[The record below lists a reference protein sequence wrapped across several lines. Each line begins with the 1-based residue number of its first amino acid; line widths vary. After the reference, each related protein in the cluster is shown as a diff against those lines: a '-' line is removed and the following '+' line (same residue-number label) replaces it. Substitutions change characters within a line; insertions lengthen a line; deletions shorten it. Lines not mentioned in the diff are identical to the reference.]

1 MTGTWPA
8 VVESVPMIRR
18 TVVGFAET
26 VGATRHARDNI
37 ALAVSEAAA
46 NAAMH
51 GFRGGAAPGSIWV
64 TTEVLGDGRVSVVLT
79 DDGCGLTPRTDSK
92 GLGLGLTII
101 AEVTQELE
109 VVSGPEGGTELR
121 MAFELA
127 A

>member
-26 VGATRHARDNI
+26 AGANRHARDNI

-51 GFRGGAAPGSIWV
+51 GFRGTVAPGSIWV

-79 DDGCGLTPRTDSK
+79 DDGCGLSPRADSS

-101 AEVTQELE
+101 AQVAQELE
-109 VVSGPEGGTELR
+109 IVSGPEGGTELR
-121 MAFELA
+121 MAFALA
-127 A
+127 G